1 MTITRIDSTDI
12 RAALAGIAFE
22 SFYSRQSK
30 RRTAGV

>member
-22 SFYSRQSK
+22 SFYSRH
-30 RRTAGV
+30 